1 MALIKKNNVT
11 KKCVM
16 KNLLFPGEFQVVG
29 WLLFVPAVILGIL
42 IYCGVVSSEGLL
54 ETILNDMAIIGII
67 VGSIFIV
74 CSKEKH
80 EDEMIRSIRLA
91 SLLNAVYIYGVILI
105 AAVLLVNGLA
115 FVSVMIVNLVLLPLI
130 YVVVF
135 RLEIHRYN
143 KMSEDEEQ
151 D

>member
-1 MALIKKNNVT
+1 
-11 KKCVM
+11 M
-16 KNLLFPGEFQVVG
+16 KNLLLPRQFQVAG
-29 WLLFVPAVILGIL
+29 WVLFVPAIILGIL
-42 IYCGVVSSEGLL
+42 IYCRVISYAGTF
-54 ETILNDMAIIGII
+54 ETILNDAVIIGITL
-67 VGSIFIV
+67 GSVFIV

-91 SLLNAVYIYGVILI
+91 SLLNALYIYVVILI
-105 AAVLLVNGLA
+105 ASVLLINGLA
-115 FVSVMIVNLVLLPLI
+115 FIQFMTVNLVLLPLI

>member
-1 MALIKKNNVT
+1 M
-11 KKCVM
+11 M
-16 KNLLFPGEFQVVG
+16 KNLLFPTEFQMVG
-29 WLLFVPAVILGIL
+29 WVLIVPAIILGIL
-42 IYCGVVSSEGLL
+42 IYFSVISCAGTT
-54 ETILNDMAIIGII
+54 ETILNDTVIIGIT
-67 VGSIFIV
+67 VGSIFVV
-74 CSKEKH
+74 CSKEKQ

-91 SLLNAVYIYGVILI
+91 SLLNSLYIYAIILI
-105 AAVLLVNGLA
+105 AAVLIINGPA
-115 FVSVMIVNLVLLPLI
+115 FIEFMTVNLILMPFI

>member
-1 MALIKKNNVT
+1 M
-11 KKCVM
+11 M
-16 KNLLFPGEFQVVG
+16 KNLLFPTEFRTVG
-29 WLLFVPAVILGIL
+29 WVLLVPAIILGIL
-42 IYCGVVSSEGLL
+42 IYCGVISCAGTI
-54 ETILNDMAIIGII
+54 ETILNDAVIIGIT

-91 SLLNAVYIYGVILI
+91 SLLNALYIYAIILI
-105 AAVLLVNGLA
+105 AAVLLVNGMA
-115 FVSVMIVNLVLLPLI
+115 FIKFMIVNLVLMPFI

>member
-1 MALIKKNNVT
+1 M
-11 KKCVM
+11 M
-16 KNLLFPGEFQVVG
+16 KNLLFPTEFQTMG
-29 WLLFVPAVILGIL
+29 WALLVPAIILGIL
-42 IYCGVVSSEGLL
+42 IYCGAISYAGTI
-54 ETILNDMAIIGII
+54 ETILNDAVIIGIT

-74 CSKEKH
+74 CSKEKQ

-91 SLLNAVYIYGVILI
+91 SLLNALYIYAIILI
-105 AAVLLVNGLA
+105 ASVLLINGPA
-115 FVSVMIVNLVLLPLI
+115 FIEFMMVNLVLMPFM

-135 RLEIHRYN
+135 HLEIHRYN

>member
-1 MALIKKNNVT
+1 
-11 KKCVM
+11 M
-16 KNLLFPGEFQVVG
+16 KNLLFPRQFQVIG
-29 WLLFVPAVILGIL
+29 WLLFVPAIL
-42 IYCGVVSSEGLL
+42 IGIMMYFNPVIDSGIM
-54 ETILNDMAIIGII
+54 ETILNDAAIIGII

-91 SLLNAVYIYGVILI
+91 SLLNAIYIYAVIEI
-105 AAVLLVNGLA
+105 
-115 FVSVMIVNLVLLPLI
+115 VSVVLINGTTFIWFMIFNLVLLPII

-135 RLEIHRYN
+135 RLEIYRYN
-143 KMSEDEEQ
+143 KMSVDEEQ

>member
-1 MALIKKNNVT
+1 M
-11 KKCVM
+11 
-16 KNLLFPGEFQVVG
+16 VG
-29 WLLFVPAVILGIL
+29 WVLIVPAIILGIL
-42 IYCGVVSSEGLL
+42 IYFSVISCAGTT
-54 ETILNDMAIIGII
+54 ETILNDTVIIGIT
-67 VGSIFIV
+67 VGSIFVV
-74 CSKEKH
+74 CSKEKQ

-91 SLLNAVYIYGVILI
+91 SLLNSLYIYAIILI
-105 AAVLLVNGLA
+105 AAVLIINGPA
-115 FVSVMIVNLVLLPLI
+115 FIEFMTVNLILMPFI

>member
-1 MALIKKNNVT
+1 MA
-11 KKCVM
+11 
-16 KNLLFPGEFQVVG
+16 G
-29 WLLFVPAVILGIL
+29 WLLFVPAIILGIL
-42 IYCGVVSSEGLL
+42 IYFGVISYAGVI
-54 ETILNDMAIIGII
+54 ETILNDAVIIGIT

-80 EDEMIRSIRLA
+80 EDEMIGSIRLA
-91 SLLNAVYIYGVILI
+91 SLLNALYIYSAILI
-105 AAVLLVNGLA
+105 ASVLLINGIA
-115 FVSVMIVNLVLLPLI
+115 FINFMTVNLVLLPLI

>member
-1 MALIKKNNVT
+1 
-11 KKCVM
+11 M
-16 KNLLFPGEFQVVG
+16 KNLLFPRQFQVIG
-29 WLLFVPAVILGIL
+29 WLLLIPAIILGIVL
-42 IYCGVVSSEGLL
+42 YFVTPITGTGIS
-54 ETILNDMAIIGII
+54 ETILNDTAIIGIT

-74 CSKEKH
+74 CSKERH

-91 SLLNAVYIYGVILI
+91 SLLQALYIYAVILI
-105 AAVLLVNGLA
+105 ASVLVFNGGNFFL
-115 FVSVMIVNLVLLPLI
+115 FMIFNLVLLPLI

-135 RLEIHRYN
+135 RFEIYRYN

>member
-1 MALIKKNNVT
+1 
-11 KKCVM
+11 M
-16 KNLLFPGEFQVVG
+16 KNLLFPKEFQVVG

-42 IYCGVVSSEGLL
+42 IYCGAVSCVGPL
-54 ETILNDMAIIGII
+54 ETILNDIAIIGII
-67 VGSIFIV
+67 IGSIFIV

-80 EDEMIRSIRLA
+80 EDEMVRSIRLA

-115 FVSVMIVNLVLLPLI
+115 FVNVMIVNLVLLPLI

>member
-1 MALIKKNNVT
+1 
-11 KKCVM
+11 M
-16 KNLLFPGEFQVVG
+16 KNLLFPRQFQAVG
-29 WLLFVPAVILGIL
+29 WLLFVPAIILGIL
-42 IYCGVVSSEGLL
+42 VYCNIISCAGTL
-54 ETILNDMAIIGII
+54 ETILNDAVIIGIT

-91 SLLNAVYIYGVILI
+91 SLLNSLYIYGIILI
-105 AAVLLVNGLA
+105 AAVVFINGLA
-115 FVSVMIVNLVLLPLI
+115 FMRFMTVNLVLFPLI
-130 YVVVF
+130 YVVEF
-135 RLEIHRYN
+135 RLEIYRYN

>member
-1 MALIKKNNVT
+1 M
-11 KKCVM
+11 M
-16 KNLLFPGEFQVVG
+16 KNLLFPTEFRTVG
-29 WLLFVPAVILGIL
+29 WALLVPAIILGIL
-42 IYCGVVSSEGLL
+42 IYFGAISCAGTI
-54 ETILNDMAIIGII
+54 ETILNDAVIIGIT

-91 SLLNAVYIYGVILI
+91 SLLNALYIYAIILI
-105 AAVLLVNGLA
+105 ASVLLINGMA
-115 FVSVMIVNLVLLPLI
+115 FIKFMIVNLVLMPFI

-151 D
+151 N

>member
-1 MALIKKNNVT
+1 M
-11 KKCVM
+11 
-16 KNLLFPGEFQVVG
+16 
-29 WLLFVPAVILGIL
+29 
-42 IYCGVVSSEGLL
+42 
-54 ETILNDMAIIGII
+54 ETVLNDAAIIGIT

-74 CSKEKH
+74 CSKEKD
-80 EDEMIRSIRLA
+80 EDEMIRSIRLT
-91 SLLNAVYIYGVILI
+91 SLLNAVYVYGAILI
-105 AAVLLVNGLA
+105 ASVLTINGAA
-115 FVSVMIVNLVLLPLI
+115 FIEFMTVNLVLFPLI

>member
-1 MALIKKNNVT
+1 
-11 KKCVM
+11 M
-16 KNLLFPGEFQVVG
+16 KNLLFPRKFQMAG
-29 WLLFVPAVILGIL
+29 WLLFVPAIILGIL
-42 IYCGVVSSEGLL
+42 IYCGIISCSGTM
-54 ETILNDMAIIGII
+54 ETVLNDAAIIGIT

-74 CSKEKH
+74 CSKEKD
-80 EDEMIRSIRLA
+80 EDEMIRSIRLT
-91 SLLNAVYIYGVILI
+91 SLLNAVYVYGAILI
-105 AAVLLVNGLA
+105 ASVLTINGAA
-115 FVSVMIVNLVLLPLI
+115 FIEFMTVNLVLFPLI

>member
-1 MALIKKNNVT
+1 
-11 KKCVM
+11 M
-16 KNLLFPGEFQVVG
+16 KNLLFPTEFQMVG
-29 WLLFVPAVILGIL
+29 WVLLVPAIILGIL
-42 IYCGVVSSEGLL
+42 IYFDAISCAGTI
-54 ETILNDMAIIGII
+54 ETILNDAVIIGIT
-67 VGSIFIV
+67 VGSIFVV
-74 CSKEKH
+74 CSKEKQ

-91 SLLNAVYIYGVILI
+91 SLLNSLYIYAIILI
-105 AAVLLVNGLA
+105 AAVLFINGPA
-115 FVSVMIVNLVLLPLI
+115 FIEFMTVNLVLMPFI